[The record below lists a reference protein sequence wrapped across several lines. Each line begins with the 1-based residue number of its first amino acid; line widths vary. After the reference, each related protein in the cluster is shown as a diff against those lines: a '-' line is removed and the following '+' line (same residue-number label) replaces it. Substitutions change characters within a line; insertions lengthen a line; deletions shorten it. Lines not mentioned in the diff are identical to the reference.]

1 MNAYTYRS
9 DSLKKS
15 ILSPAEQEK
24 LFSSGAFD
32 NLEKILR
39 NSKIPATDEES
50 IISDSCIARYYYQK
64 GQYILSDL
72 LMPDLEDSTRFS
84 KRCQFYV
91 FFSHAQKAYEIQND
105 LNLALKLYLEA
116 EKIAKGIN
124 NDNNI
129 RQMKMAVTWRLGT
142 IYAYKGD
149 YTLAEKYFQ
158 NSLYIV
164 NGLNSYLGYAV
175 WELSQAWYFF
185 YLEKYKE
192 SLDIILKVLFN
203 LDDMSRLEYLKSEFL
218 YVMVLNE
225 LKLNCNPNY
234 IYLIK
239 TLEVIKYNLFRLG
252 RGHIYIPY
260 LGVLDPSEHYN
271 NLVLAQ
277 GYVYNNDSKYN
288 TVCELIEKCG
298 IKPECSICKCNNVKE
313 LTVDHII
320 PRVYGGSNS
329 IDNLRILCRKCN
341 SSKKDK
347 ILILDPDAYERLKRR
362 LLV

>member
-1 MNAYTYRS
+1 M
-9 DSLKKS
+9 KKS

-129 RQMKMAVTWRLGT
+129 RQMKMAVAWRLGT

-175 WELSQAWYFF
+175 WALSQAWYFF

-225 LKLNCNPNY
+225 LKLNLNFP
-234 IYLIK
+234 
-239 TLEVIKYNLFRLG
+239 
-252 RGHIYIPY
+252 HQH
-260 LGVLDPSEHYN
+260 GVL
-271 NLVLAQ
+271 NL
-277 GYVYNNDSKYN
+277 
-288 TVCELIEKCG
+288 E
-298 IKPECSICKCNNVKE
+298 
-313 LTVDHII
+313 
-320 PRVYGGSNS
+320 NS
-329 IDNLRILCRKCN
+329 IFQPL
-341 SSKKDK
+341 KK
-347 ILILDPDAYERLKRR
+347 A
-362 LLV
+362 